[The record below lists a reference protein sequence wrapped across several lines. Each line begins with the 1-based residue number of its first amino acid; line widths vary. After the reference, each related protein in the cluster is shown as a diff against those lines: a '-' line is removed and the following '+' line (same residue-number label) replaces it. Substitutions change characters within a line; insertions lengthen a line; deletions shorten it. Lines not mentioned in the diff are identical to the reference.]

1 MLILL
6 LLILIALQWFAVKR
20 SAKNHSKIIFYTAS
34 TVVLSYVLIR
44 TAGYYGRFIVID
56 FFVAVCLAV
65 VIGFPVE
72 KFIRKRFL
80 KTFLLVLTIILVN
93 FSLVVH
99 EFLTVDRWMWDDRS
113 VKFRLRTEGGNVVAI
128 EGCDAGG
135 LDYTA
140 YSFRKEL
147 LWSAFFKEYDKKR
160 VYEHRDEKPCI
171 VILKNDKQVPLRV
184 NVCTRK
190 LEQESQN

>member
-1 MLILL
+1 MLIPLL
-6 LLILIALQWFAVKR
+6 LVLIALQWFAVKR
-20 SAKNHSKIIFYTAS
+20 STKNHSKIIFYAAS
-34 TVVLSYVLIR
+34 AVVLSYVLIR
-44 TAGYYGRFIVID
+44 MAGYYGRFIVID

-99 EFLTVDRWMWDDRS
+99 GFLTVDRWMWDDWA
-113 VKFRLRTEGGNVVAI
+113 VKFRLRTDGGNIVAI
-128 EGCDAGG
+128 QGCDAGG
-135 LDYTA
+135 LDYTK

-147 LWSAFFKEYDKKR
+147 LWGAFFKEYDEKR
-160 VYEHRDEKPCI
+160 VYEHHKEKPCLI
-171 VILKNDKQVPLRV
+171 LLKNDKQLPLRV
-184 NVCTRK
+184 NICEKR
-190 LEQESQN
+190 LEQQP